1 MALLRCGIS
10 IRPRSAPGPRRD
22 QSSQWI
28 KAHPLVSLTSGSGP
42 SKCARDGGPPLRLLV
57 ATALRKNSITRTSA
71 FIAANASRSSS
82 RHRRRSD
89 AVAGYVTKAFIA
101 VRSYGCQGAQEALSH
116 ALVDADRVR
125 RTIGVALEPDG
136 QQLQVGARV
145 GVQRG
150 RPIDLG
156 TKDCGQFHRKN
167 SPIVARYRRVF
178 FS

>member
-1 MALLRCGIS
+1 LGS
-10 IRPRSAPGPRRD
+10 RRD

-101 VRSYGCQGAQEALSH
+101 VRSYGWNPA
-116 ALVDADRVR
+116 RPVR
-125 RTIGVALEPDG
+125 AAGDVA
-136 QQLQVGARV
+136 
-145 GVQRG
+145 RG
-150 RPIDLG
+150 RRRGGCSYPVAFAPPGCVKPVGLLTPPSSAWSRSKRVLGGQWRFWGRYPSGTPVSSSLRPI
-156 TKDCGQFHRKN
+156 R
-167 SPIVARYRRVF
+167 
-178 FS
+178 